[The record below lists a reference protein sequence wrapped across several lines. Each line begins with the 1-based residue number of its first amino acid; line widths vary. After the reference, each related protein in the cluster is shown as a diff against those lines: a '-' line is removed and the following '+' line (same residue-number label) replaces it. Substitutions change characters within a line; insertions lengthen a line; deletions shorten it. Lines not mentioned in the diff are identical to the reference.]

1 MEYEKRG
8 KIKKMLDIV
17 NKKPRKVV
25 AKKDVEKKETT
36 KKKTPTTNVKK
47 MANIAGT
54 TKTTMR
60 KGILDRTT
68 KDIIKQNLD
77 KIMPKKITPAR
88 ERKIKKAYMDKFD
101 TYKIKKGKTEAENL
115 MNVGRVAI
123 QTRNFIEKQIKSGEI

>member
-36 KKKTPTTNVKK
+36 KKTPTTNVKK
-47 MANIAGT
+47 MANIVNT
-54 TKTTMR
+54 TNKTMR

-77 KIMPKKITPAR
+77 KIMPKNITPAR

>member
-17 NKKPRKVV
+17 NKKPKKVV
-25 AKKDVEKKETT
+25 AKKETT
-36 KKKTPTTNVKK
+36 KKTPTTNVKK
-47 MANIAGT
+47 MAEIAGT

-68 KDIIKQNLD
+68 KDMIKQNIQ
-77 KIMPKKITPAR
+77 KILPKGSSKAF
-88 ERKIKKAYMDKFD
+88 EAKVKKAYMEKFD
-101 TYKIKKGKTEAENL
+101 TYKIKKGKTEAEHL
-115 MNVGRVAI
+115 MNVGRVAL